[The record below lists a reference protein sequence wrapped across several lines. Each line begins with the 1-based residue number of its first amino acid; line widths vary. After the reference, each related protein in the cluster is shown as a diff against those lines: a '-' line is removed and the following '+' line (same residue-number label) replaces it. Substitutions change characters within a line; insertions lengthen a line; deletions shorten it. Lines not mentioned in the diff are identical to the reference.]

1 MKKQQIPL
9 KNSLLLLLTAT
20 IWGVAFVAQSVG
32 MDYVGGFTFNMARSL
47 IGSAVLLPVIWFMGR
62 NSSKKAEEAQGS
74 GSRKDLLWGGLAC
87 GILMCLASNFQQFG
101 IKYTTVGKAGFITA
115 CYIVLV
121 PILGLF
127 LKKKCSPFIWLAVA
141 MSVAGLY
148 LLCITD
154 GFSIGKGDILVLICA
169 ACAVILCPK
178 TEEAV
183 GVFQGFSKETSG
195 SEVKKWIPF
204 IGGLFLLFF
213 FSQILTSIFNVLVPI
228 YAKQMGRLELASVFL
243 MVVTAAMLV
252 IRIGIPA
259 LLRKMGFRRFVMTGC
274 ILYVAGIL
282 CCLAAESVCT
292 GIMMISGGIL
302 GGVASGIFMS
312 VFHIKMLSVVP
323 EELYGKVN
331 IIFLLAIDFSLIVSG
346 TFWSLLVNRFGLHE
360 AFCLAAVMGLLP
372 GLCCIV
378 KPKSLCRSAE

>member
-1 MKKQQIPL
+1 MKRQQIPL

-74 GSRKDLLWGGLAC
+74 SSRKDLLWGGLAC

-169 ACAVILCPK
+169 VL
-178 TEEAV
+178 
-183 GVFQGFSKETSG
+183 FSFH
-195 SEVKKWIPF
+195 I
-204 IGGLFLLFF
+204 
-213 FSQILTSIFNVLVPI
+213 
-228 YAKQMGRLELASVFL
+228 
-243 MVVTAAMLV
+243 LV
-252 IRIGIPA
+252 IDYYSPKVDGVKLSCIQFLVCGILSGIPA
-259 LLRKMGFRRFVMTGC
+259 LIFEKPEMSAVLTAWQPILYAGVMSCGVAYTLQIIGQKNMNPTVASLILSLESCISVLAGWVILGQQLSAREITGC
-274 ILYVAGIL
+274 VIMFAAIILAQ
-282 CCLAAESVCT
+282 
-292 GIMMISGGIL
+292 
-302 GGVASGIFMS
+302 
-312 VFHIKMLSVVP
+312 
-323 EELYGKVN
+323 
-331 IIFLLAIDFSLIVSG
+331 
-346 TFWSLLVNRFGLHE
+346 
-360 AFCLAAVMGLLP
+360 LP
-372 GLCCIV
+372 Q
-378 KPKSLCRSAE
+378 KEKA

>member
-32 MDYVGGFTFNMARSL
+32 MDYVGGFTFNMVRSL

-74 GSRKDLLWGGLAC
+74 SSRKDLLWGGLAC

-169 ACAVILCPK
+169 VL
-178 TEEAV
+178 
-183 GVFQGFSKETSG
+183 FSFH
-195 SEVKKWIPF
+195 I
-204 IGGLFLLFF
+204 
-213 FSQILTSIFNVLVPI
+213 
-228 YAKQMGRLELASVFL
+228 
-243 MVVTAAMLV
+243 LV
-252 IRIGIPA
+252 IDYYSPKVDGVKLSCIQFLVCGILSGIPA
-259 LLRKMGFRRFVMTGC
+259 LIFEKPEMSAVLTAWQP
-274 ILYVAGIL
+274 ILYAGVMSCGVAYTLQIIGQKNMNPTVASLIL
-282 CCLAAESVCT
+282 SLESCISVLAGWV
-292 GIMMISGGIL
+292 IL
-302 GGVASGIFMS
+302 GQQ
-312 VFHIKMLSVVP
+312 LSAREIAGCVIMFAA
-323 EELYGKVN
+323 
-331 IIFLLAIDFSLIVSG
+331 IILAQ
-346 TFWSLLVNRFGLHE
+346 
-360 AFCLAAVMGLLP
+360 LP
-372 GLCCIV
+372 Q
-378 KPKSLCRSAE
+378 KEKA

>member
-62 NSSKKAEEAQGS
+62 NSSKKAEETQGS
-74 GSRKDLLWGGLAC
+74 SSRKDLLWGGLAC

-169 ACAVILCPK
+169 VL
-178 TEEAV
+178 
-183 GVFQGFSKETSG
+183 FSFH
-195 SEVKKWIPF
+195 I
-204 IGGLFLLFF
+204 
-213 FSQILTSIFNVLVPI
+213 
-228 YAKQMGRLELASVFL
+228 
-243 MVVTAAMLV
+243 LV
-252 IRIGIPA
+252 IDYYSPKVDGVKLSCIQFLVCGILSGIPA
-259 LLRKMGFRRFVMTGC
+259 LIFEKPEMCAVLTAWQP
-274 ILYVAGIL
+274 ILYAGVMSCGVAYTLQIIGQKNMNPTVASLIL
-282 CCLAAESVCT
+282 SLESCISVLAGWV
-292 GIMMISGGIL
+292 IL
-302 GGVASGIFMS
+302 GQQ
-312 VFHIKMLSVVP
+312 LSAREIAGCVIMFAA
-323 EELYGKVN
+323 
-331 IIFLLAIDFSLIVSG
+331 IILAQ
-346 TFWSLLVNRFGLHE
+346 
-360 AFCLAAVMGLLP
+360 LP
-372 GLCCIV
+372 Q
-378 KPKSLCRSAE
+378 KEKA